1 MDHLINKLKGLDQ
14 IAETQGWTW
23 WHYEALIAIPIIV
36 LVTVEALVY
45 FHIRWKRTG
54 SLGVSSIKGFWRK
67 HGETVKST
75 LTSVAAQSAG
85 ASDVDGASASAPM
98 LEGAGVQLVS
108 PTAVRFYPSLKSDN

>member
-1 MDHLINKLKGLDQ
+1 MDHLINKLKGSDQ

-23 WHYEALIAIPIIV
+23 WHYVALIAIVIIV
-36 LVTVEALVY
+36 LVIVGALVY
-45 FHIRWKRTG
+45 FYIRWKRTG
-54 SLGVSSIKGFWRK
+54 SLGASSITGFRRK

-75 LTSVAAQSAG
+75 LTSVAAG